1 MTRLNTS
8 STYTYS
14 PADEAKAAR
23 KEAWTDALC
32 TIAVLVIFAGI
43 GVLLAWRG

>member
-23 KEAWTDALC
+23 QETRKDVLYF
-32 TIAVLVIFAGI
+32 IATVLVFAGI